1 MAGLSADCV
10 RHHDKHYWAWNDPG
24 FWAGSRCTAS
34 PQAAGPH
41 IRVRVSDT
49 VGFALPGAK
58 VQAIQSESVKS
69 EELESDEKGE
79 VEIPVSPGR
88 WRVHVVLP
96 GFRPATYDLEVG
108 AGSDCR
114 VCFELDLADSSVE
127 TVV

>member
-10 RHHDKHYWAWNDPG
+10 PRHDKFYWAWNDPG
-24 FWAGSRCTAS
+24 FWAGSRC
-34 PQAAGPH
+34 AAGPETAGAR
-41 IRVRVSDT
+41 IRVRVSDS
-49 VGFALPGAK
+49 VGPLPGAK

-69 EELESDEKGE
+69 EEFESDAKGE

-88 WRVHVVLP
+88 WRVRVVLP
-96 GFRPATYDLEVG
+96 GFHPGTYDLEVG
-108 AGSDCR
+108 AGSECR